1 MSNLELHRL
10 RSSPHPDSRFLTE
23 EPQDIHDIFIHS
35 NASIY
40 PTADNIHP
48 PWKRDLHALL
58 EQPTS
63 SAGAFLIHILMTF
76 LIVTSAIV
84 TVMETVP
91 AFHSISTRVW
101 FGFETSLVALF
112 TVEYIARC
120 VAWSGSW
127 MSLLRWM
134 ASFYGI
140 IDVLSVLP
148 YYIEIILQQDTSV
161 FFRFSILRMFRLLRV
176 FRPFKYNHTILL
188 TIEVMFLSVRR
199 SQHALLA
206 IGFFVIM
213 LMTIFSTLLYFIERG
228 TWDTT
233 LETFVNSDGDTTQF
247 ASIPAAA
254 WFVIVTI
261 STVGYGEITP
271 RSFLGRLVTLP
282 LLVFGLLLIALPSFV
297 LGREFSIVWEKMTEN
312 QRRPIDELDIAD
324 SPTLTRPLFSAGSIP
339 SANDRSKKKD
349 LSNRKLAQN
358 QTELSRQIE
367 QLSATV
373 DAQGAMIQRLL
384 QVMDKGKQ
392 REEL

>member
-1 MSNLELHRL
+1 
-10 RSSPHPDSRFLTE
+10 
-23 EPQDIHDIFIHS
+23 
-35 NASIY
+35 
-40 PTADNIHP
+40 
-48 PWKRDLHALL
+48 
-58 EQPTS
+58 
-63 SAGAFLIHILMTF
+63 
-76 LIVTSAIV
+76 
-84 TVMETVP
+84 METVP

-112 TVEYIARC
+112 TVEYVARC
-120 VAWSGSW
+120 IAWSGSW

-134 ASFYGI
+134 VSFYGI
-140 IDVLSVLP
+140 IDLLSVLP
-148 YYIEIILQQDTSV
+148 YYIEIILQQDTCCTD
-161 FFRFSILRMFRLLRV
+161 
-176 FRPFKYNHTILL
+176 TIK
-188 TIEVMFLSVRR
+188 
-199 SQHALLA
+199 
-206 IGFFVIM
+206 G
-213 LMTIFSTLLYFIERG
+213 YFIERG

-233 LETFVNSDGDTTQF
+233 LETFVNSDGDPTQF

-312 QRRPIDELDIAD
+312 QRQPIDELDIVD
-324 SPTLTRPLFSAGSIP
+324 SPTLTRPLFSTSSASSASGS
-339 SANDRSKKKD
+339 SKKKD

-373 DAQGAMIQRLL
+373 EAQGAMIQRLL

-392 REEL
+392 REQR